1 MAEKDDIAE
10 DAKNQD
16 AEASEDGEQG
26 KKGLSTALLIKVAIG
41 LAVLL
46 IVLAVALFFFKSAE
60 PEAQKEDTEVTQAVQ
75 TDANDDT
82 ADSELASTSDNEK
95 PTTEPDTSMQSSTAE
110 KALTQILELQQEIKA
125 LEAENQELNQEI
137 EDLTTENKD
146 LNKEIEIYNQGMSS
160 ADVPLE
166 QLVRSPALPRDYR
179 RNDYANTPKFEL
191 EPKWGDFETLTKR
204 N

>member
-16 AEASEDGEQG
+16 AESSEDGEQG

-60 PEAQKEDTEVTQAVQ
+60 PEAQEEDTEVTQAVQ

-82 ADSELASTSDNEK
+82 ADTDK
-95 PTTEPDTSMQSSTAE
+95 PTSEPDTSMQSSTAE

-166 QLVRSPALPRDYR
+166 QLVRTPALPRDYR